1 MQLGTIRHDGS
12 TRAVRV
18 EREHG
23 EVVLLNAPDV
33 GTLLASGFNVRAVH
47 MSIEGLAEEVIDLD
61 DVEWAPL
68 VTRPNKVIC
77 VGLNYRDHVEE
88 MGRDLP
94 PAPTYFS
101 KFSGALI
108 GANDDLHLPDPAVS
122 THNDWEAELAIV
134 IGAPAR
140 NVAAADALGHIAG
153 FTVFNDFSVRDFQ
166 RRTTQFLAGK
176 TFERASG
183 LGPVMVTVDEIGDG
197 SGLAISSSVNGEVKQ
212 HSTTDQ
218 LIFGPAELVA
228 DLSQIITLEPGDV
241 IATGTPGGVGA
252 ARTPPEWL
260 TAGDT
265 LVIAIEG
272 IGELR
277 HRCVVP

>member
-23 EVVLLNAPDV
+23 AVVLLDARDV
-33 GTLLASGFNVRAVH
+33 GDLLARGVVDLRSEHEPVD
-47 MSIEGLAEEVIDLD
+47 GLVEEVVDLD

-68 VTRPNKVIC
+68 VTRPNKIIC

-88 MGRDLP
+88 MGRELP
-94 PAPTYFS
+94 AAPTYFS

-108 GANDDLHLPDPAVS
+108 GANDELHLADPSIS
-122 THNDWEAELAIV
+122 THNDWEAELAII
-134 IGAPAR
+134 IGTSARDVDVGNAP
-140 NVAAADALGHIAG
+140 DYIAG
-153 FTVFNDFSVRDFQ
+153 FTAFNDFSVRDYQ
-166 RRTTQFLAGK
+166 RRTSQFLAGK

-197 SGLAISSSVNGEVKQ
+197 SGLAIGSWVNGEVKQ
-212 HSTTDQ
+212 QSTTDE
-218 LIFGPAELVA
+218 LIFGPAELVT
-228 DLSQIITLEPGDV
+228 DLSRIITLEPGDV

-260 TAGDT
+260 TAGDEV
-265 LVIAIEG
+265 VISIEG

-277 HRCVVP
+277 HQCV

>member
-1 MQLGTIRHDGS
+1 MQLGTIHHGGT

-18 EREHG
+18 DRDTG
-23 EVVLLNAPDV
+23 EAVLLDAVDV
-33 GTLLASGFNVRAVH
+33 GQLLADGGSPSGNEPVDGSV
-47 MSIEGLAEEVIDLD
+47 EEPIDLS
-61 DVEWAPL
+61 DVQWAP
-68 VTRPNKVIC
+68 VVIRPNKIIC

-88 MGRDLP
+88 MGRELP

-108 GANDDLHLPDPAVS
+108 GANDELRLPNPAIS
-122 THNDWEAELAIV
+122 THNDWEAELAMI
-134 IGAPAR
+134 IGRPAR
-140 NVAAADALGHIAG
+140 NVDVTDALDHVAG
-153 FTVFNDFSVRDFQ
+153 FTAFNDFSVRDYQ
-166 RRTTQFLAGK
+166 RRTSQFLAGK
-176 TFERASG
+176 TFEQASG
-183 LGPVMVTVDEIGDG
+183 LGPFMVTVDEIGDG

-212 HSTTDQ
+212 RSNTDQ
-218 LIFGPAELVA
+218 LIFGTAELVA

-260 TAGDT
+260 RLGDE
-265 LVIAIEG
+265 LVISIEG

-277 HRCVVP
+277 HRCV